1 MVADLKQIP
10 PGGKE
15 QRSEIERVLKEVNM
29 WEYRK
34 QKAGSYSG
42 GMKRRMGIAQALLG
56 RPPRLLIVDE
66 PTAGLDPEERTRFR
80 NLLSEL
86 SGDRVVLLS
95 THIVA
100 DIESSCNQLAILHD
114 GRLVFVGEQQ
124 SLIER
129 AARKV
134 WQGVIAKGE
143 LKRLG
148 EQVQI
153 VATKNE
159 NGRYAVRY
167 IGIGPFCAA
176 PNQLLP
182 L

>member
-1 MVADLKQIP
+1 
-10 PGGKE
+10 
-15 QRSEIERVLKEVNM
+15 M

-153 VATKNE
+153 VATKT
-159 NGRYAVRY
+159 RM
-167 IGIGPFCAA
+167 AA
-176 PNQLLP
+176 TLFGT
-182 L
+182 